1 VEGSVTRT
9 RWSSRD
15 AAVFG
20 GPFFRVALKAAL
32 GAPVSLA
39 IEALVAVA

>member
-15 AAVFG
+15 AAGFG
-20 GPFFRVALKAAL
+20 GPFGAAFKAAL
-32 GAPVSLA
+32 GVPVSLA
-39 IEALVAVA
+39 IDDLVTLA